1 MLRRYHGMEGSPS
14 YMEQQY
20 VDWKQ
25 WIKDHDIAN
34 NEIPSNAT
42 ALEWEQMQK
51 EMRSIVDSM

>member
-1 MLRRYHGMEGSPS
+1 
-14 YMEQQY
+14 MEQQY

-34 NEIPSNAT
+34 NESPSNAT